1 MIAKLENEYF
11 NLYNQQ
17 KEIIG
22 KLKTNLKPNYA
33 ENEMFVGEKT
43 FKIIRKGWEFKI
55 FENEEIVYNLKVNSF
70 FGDITVIELNKKI
83 KGVFSLKWGTQLV
96 DEENNTL
103 LKIRNEN
110 QLVNKGTYIFEIEDK
125 SVSDFEIL
133 LSLFGHIYGSN
144 LKTKATIA
152 GTIS

>member
-1 MIAKLENEYF
+1 MIAKLENERF
-11 NLYNQQ
+11 SLYNHQ

-22 KLKTNLKPNYA
+22 EIKINLKPNYA
-33 ENEMFVGEKT
+33 ENEMIVGKKT
-43 FKIIRKGWEFKI
+43 FKIIREGWAFKI
-55 FENEEIVYNLKVNSF
+55 SDNEQIVYNLKINSF

-110 QLVNKGTYIFEIEDK
+110 IIVDNGTYIIEIEDQGI
-125 SVSDFEIL
+125 SDFEIV

-144 LKTKATIA
+144 LKMKAMV
-152 GTIS
+152 GNMS